1 MREIVKKN
9 KTIYNYTE
17 HIMSEGVKVAILLY
31 VIAVFLLLISILISY
46 ICMGEAPSIVAGIG
60 LASIIFNLGSMTNI
74 VLEVYLYNN
83 FHPEIRTML
92 LLELILFAIWIF
104 IV

>member
-9 KTIYNYTE
+9 KVVYNYTE
-17 HIMSEGVKVAILLY
+17 HIMSDGVKVAILLY
-31 VIAVFLLLISILISY
+31 VIAILLLMISILISY
-46 ICMGEAPSIVAGIG
+46 LCMGEAPTIVAGFG
-60 LASIIFNLGSMTNI
+60 LSSIIFNAGSMMNVI
-74 VLEVYLYNN
+74 LEVYLYNN

-92 LLELILFAIWIF
+92 VLQLILFAIWIF

>member
-1 MREIVKKN
+1 MREIVRKN
-9 KTIYNYTE
+9 KTVYNYTE
-17 HIMSEGVKVAILLY
+17 HIMSYGVKVAILLY
-31 VIAVFLLLISILISY
+31 VVAVLLLMISILVSY
-46 ICMGEAPSIVAGIG
+46 LFMGEAPSIVAGIG
-60 LASIIFNLGSMTNI
+60 MASIIFNLGSMTNI
-74 VLEVYLYNN
+74 ILEVYLYNN

>member
-9 KTIYNYTE
+9 KVIYNYKE
-17 HIMSEGVKVAILLY
+17 HVMPEGVKVAILLY
-31 VIAVFLLLISILISY
+31 VIAILLLIVSILISY
-46 ICMGEAPSIVAGIG
+46 ICMGEAPSIVAGVGISS
-60 LASIIFNLGSMTNI
+60 LIFNAGSMFNI

-92 LLELILFAIWIF
+92 VLQLILFAVWIF
-104 IV
+104 II